1 MKHSERKGSGSV
13 MDTSKYTTIKV
24 ELPDETYEG
33 LKEFLD
39 EKGITFDELIEG
51 FYRWVV
57 AEPDAAISWLTE
69 SKENV

>member
-1 MKHSERKGSGSV
+1 

-69 SKENV
+69 SKEKI